1 MKMIS
6 KTMGTVVILGSI
18 LGVGCQKSQS
28 PAEQMQVQPAPEE
41 QTMEQMQG
49 HPTTAEHAMEHMIE
63 HPTEPATEHPSSE
76 HPK

>member
-18 LGVGCQKSQS
+18 LGVGCQKSQP

-49 HPTTAEHAMEHMIE
+49 EPASADQAMEHS
-63 HPTEPATEHPSSE
+63 TEAAMEHPSSE

>member
-1 MKMIS
+1 MA
-6 KTMGTVVILGSI
+6 TMAILGSV

-28 PAEQMQVQPAPEE
+28 PA
-41 QTMEQMQG
+41 EQMQG
-49 HPTTAEHAMEHMIE
+49 HPTTAEHAMEHMTV